1 MANIEIQYHPAAA
14 DEVVRANSWYKDIDP
29 NVAQKFKL
37 ELDRAERLVIRS
49 PATWASYF
57 HGTNG
62 FRFRGFPFVMA
73 YIAREESIFVVA
85 LAHSRRRPGYWKNR
99 IR

>member
-37 ELDRAERLVIRS
+37 ELDLSLI
-49 PATWASYF
+49 
-57 HGTNG
+57 H
-62 FRFRGFPFVMA
+62 
-73 YIAREESIFVVA
+73 I
-85 LAHSRRRPGYWKNR
+85 
-99 IR
+99 